1 MASVQRAACAG
12 PPRSRPA
19 PGERLIRNPA
29 RENISGIESSSQYM
43 ITRHYYYTDNTT
55 HRYTGKYQHLRL
67 VNL

>member
-29 RENISGIESSSQYM
+29 RENISGIESSVLSCYAYTPYM
-43 ITRHYYYTDNTT
+43 EYTPYKT
-55 HRYTGKYQHLRL
+55 YMSP
-67 VNL
+67 